1 MIIAPRWGHPET
13 PTFVEFSMRDLD
25 IHGPESWQ
33 TWGSNIKIW
42 GTTDFCLSQYSLILL
57 ILTIQWL
64 GYPLLTHIPF
74 ITASCSFDQ
83 LSDHYDHCSL
93 MAAQVLGEKLD
104 KELYQ
109 QTAPLVIRTVFQ
121 DVKSQIYPVVKKELW
136 VSILPIQWG
145 AGATTWI
152 SQ

>member
-1 MIIAPRWGHPET
+1 
-13 PTFVEFSMRDLD
+13 
-25 IHGPESWQ
+25 
-33 TWGSNIKIW
+33 
-42 GTTDFCLSQYSLILL
+42 
-57 ILTIQWL
+57 
-64 GYPLLTHIPF
+64 
-74 ITASCSFDQ
+74 
-83 LSDHYDHCSL
+83 

-145 AGATTWI
+145 AGATT
-152 SQ
+152 